1 MIYIVMVNCG
11 AENTSNFYAEGEH
24 KRVAYSNREQAE
36 SVAAHARLTYNN
48 DNDDDYHYG
57 YDWSVEVVE
66 MPVV

>member
-24 KRVAYSNREQAE
+24 KRVAYSNREAAE

-48 DNDDDYHYG
+48 DNDDG